1 MSYDGGGSRKRRHE
15 ESTEQQRVLIMG
27 IPTTTTRQEF
37 TRFVNQNSNRAT
49 WIKCLFKGGWETA
62 TIICVPEE
70 TNNFLQLDSMKFAGV
85 TLSTKLLRGPGGRSF
100 STPNQILTP
109 EQIKQIQL
117 VVQGRKKNNVVDLSG
132 LVTGNSKTRW
142 VNFNSPMFCQ
152 ELFKAIKVELPNCV
166 GINFAKNKI
175 KWLRNFKELGV
186 YLPNITSLCFSNNNI
201 ESFEQFDSFAPFSD
215 KITEL
220 IESSTN
226 PDDSLLK
233 KTGCREL
240 YVWQLKKRLPN
251 LRRINGKTVE
261 PVISFEVLE
270 QAPLSFDIMKIVKP
284 GTLNTNQVIKKFVL
298 DYLTAFDTNRESLLD
313 VYHKQALFS
322 ITYVPSVRGY
332 VTRTSTPTSDERYR
346 EQDCN
351 ELLPNPRKAKK
362 GRIDIVSTINNLP
375 ESKHSQEFI
384 VADGMQLSDTR
395 NGSLFQLNLT
405 GVFKDVNEAERTST
419 TKGAQSARGFSS
431 VLLIAPNKLTA
442 TPFTIVNHQ
451 MHVGRLTTAAAPK
464 GSPSWFKAQYESKS

>member
-27 IPTTTTRQEF
+27 IPATTTRQEF

-49 WIKCLFKGGWETA
+49 WIKCLFKGGYETA
-62 TIICVPEE
+62 TIYCVPEE
-70 TNNFLQLDSMKFAGV
+70 TNNFLQLDSMKLAGV
-85 TLSTKLLRGPGGRSF
+85 TLSTKLLRGPGGKSF
-100 STPNQILTP
+100 SMPNQILTP
-109 EQIKQIQL
+109 EQIRQIQL
-117 VVQGRKKNNVVDLSG
+117 VIQGRKRNNVVDLSG
-132 LVTGNSKTRW
+132 LVTGHSKTRW

-152 ELFKAIKVELPNCV
+152 ELFKAIKVEVPNCV
-166 GINFAKNKI
+166 GLNFGKNKI

-186 YLPNITSLCFSNNNI
+186 YLPNIASLCFSNNNI
-201 ESFEQFDSFAPFSD
+201 ESFEQFDCFAPFSD

-220 IESSTN
+220 VESSTN

-233 KTGCREL
+233 KSGCREL
-240 YVWQLKKRLPN
+240 YVWRLKKRLPN
-251 LRRINGKTVE
+251 LQRINGKAVE
-261 PVISFEVLE
+261 PVINFEVSE
-270 QAPLSFDIMKIVKP
+270 QAALSFDINKIVKP
-284 GTLNTNQVIKKFVL
+284 GTLNTNQVIKKFVV

-313 VYHKQALFS
+313 VYHKKALLS
-322 ITYVPSVRGY
+322 MAYAPSVRGY
-332 VTRTSTPTSDERYR
+332 VTRTSTLTSDERYR

-375 ESKHSQEFI
+375 ESKHSQDYI

-395 NGSLFQLNLT
+395 HGSLFQLNLT
-405 GVFKDVNEAERTST
+405 GVFKDISEAKRTSSA
-419 TKGAQSARGFSS
+419 KGGQSARRFSS
-431 VLLIAPNKLTA
+431 VLLIAPNSSTA

-451 MHVGRLTTAAAPK
+451 LYVGRLTTTAAPK
-464 GSPSWFKAQYESKS
+464 GSPAWFKAHYEKS